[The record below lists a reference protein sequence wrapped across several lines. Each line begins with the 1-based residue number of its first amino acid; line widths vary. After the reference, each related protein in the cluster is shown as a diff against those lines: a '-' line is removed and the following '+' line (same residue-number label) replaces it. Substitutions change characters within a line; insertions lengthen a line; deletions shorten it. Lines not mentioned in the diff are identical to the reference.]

1 MALMLYF
8 RNYKIKNM
16 KIITTIATLLFTVSF
31 LFAQEFSVKYEVNFE
46 SNNPEVQG
54 QLFMLQGS
62 TLQIYSKD
70 NLSRVEMKM
79 GGLMQ
84 TTTISDLTKG
94 EGVMI
99 MDGMMGKQAATFNN
113 LEEEQEDDAEE
124 SMDIE
129 LVDETKEI
137 LGHTCKKAVVY
148 GEDDTEMIYW
158 YTEEVAVKE
167 GALGQYS
174 NSQIPGLP
182 LEFSIKLPE
191 MTMTFVATEFSKKLK
206 KSKELFN
213 LSIPEGY
220 TEISIEQLQSIGGGM

>member
-1 MALMLYF
+1 MLYF

-113 LEEEQEDDAEE
+113 LEEEQEDRSEE
-124 SMDIE
+124 
-129 LVDETKEI
+129 
-137 LGHTCKKAVVY
+137 HTS
-148 GEDDTEMIYW
+148 E
-158 YTEEVAVKE
+158 
-167 GALGQYS
+167 
-174 NSQIPGLP
+174 
-182 LEFSIKLPE
+182 
-191 MTMTFVATEFSKKLK
+191 
-206 KSKELFN
+206 
-213 LSIPEGY
+213 
-220 TEISIEQLQSIGGGM
+220 LQSR